1 MKHLLATACLALLVG
16 CGTPSPSTQLT
27 ATKALAGACNTA
39 ASGLNVAT
47 AAYKA
52 KKLSAT
58 AERVVD
64 NSAAVI
70 DGFCAPG
77 SKPPTNVKAAI
88 RAVEIAGT
96 NILALNLGN

>member
-1 MKHLLATACLALLVG
+1 MKYIMLAVALALAG
-16 CGTPSPSTQLT
+16 CGTTSPETQLT
-27 ATKALAGACNTA
+27 ATKTLAGACNTA
-39 ASGLNVAT
+39 ASGLRSAT
-47 AAYKA
+47 IAYKA
-52 KKLSAT
+52 KKLSTT

-77 SKPPTNVKAAI
+77 AKPPTDISAAI

-96 NILALNLGN
+96 NVLALNLGN